1 MEQINTDFVRLGK
14 CQTGVVTNQARVE
27 RALFLPTFVRM
38 NEDIFE
44 GIPYLAWYIIIYTLL
59 LSAGTFF
66 ICVKD
71 FFFWGGDGG
80 AWRASGCQ
88 KGAADEPLRGRL
100 TYKP

>member
-71 FFFWGGDGG
+71 FFFGGGTAARG
-80 AWRASGCQ
+80 ALQDVKRERQTSRF
-88 KGAADEPLRGRL
+88 AAV
-100 TYKP
+100 

>member
-71 FFFWGGDGG
+71 FFFGGGRRRVARFRMSKG
-80 AWRASGCQ
+80 SGRRAAS
-88 KGAADEPLRGRL
+88 RL
-100 TYKP
+100 FNL